1 VVKPNVAIAI
11 PDLVGESFDLFGD
24 GGCTAIVAKVGGG
37 AAVVGGG
44 GVLKPFPGAEGLDW
58 RSSKNWCWGFGQV
71 PGGWRL
77 LERVFPGVCLFWC
90 THMQR
95 RGFKTTTKYGRGE
108 ELASL
113 LQVGHRRWLCQGQAL
128 YG

>member
-1 VVKPNVAIAI
+1 MKPNVAIAI

-58 RSSKNWCWGFGQV
+58 RISRINVGGLDGSLAVAGAHFSWGV
-71 PGGWRL
+71 IVLVHPCAV
-77 LERVFPGVCLFWC
+77 EGV
-90 THMQR
+90 
-95 RGFKTTTKYGRGE
+95 
-108 ELASL
+108 
-113 LQVGHRRWLCQGQAL
+113 
-128 YG
+128 